1 MQRCSEPLS
10 GADDRL
16 AGSRTQLSPGAGA
29 RLGVIG
35 LGVAGGC
42 SGERRR
48 RKREVERKGL
58 KCGEEKEIRELSWR
72 VRGSQEEAGP
82 AGA

>member
-1 MQRCSEPLS
+1 M
-10 GADDRL
+10 
-16 AGSRTQLSPGAGA
+16 
-29 RLGVIG
+29 IG